1 MGNAG
6 VSRRFVMISR
16 WRLETTAERLWQL
29 LTRPTQWPDWWP
41 CLRRVSELAG
51 GDSEGIGARHAFF
64 WRSGLGYTLRIV
76 MQTTRAA
83 RARELEVTASGD
95 LQGIGLW
102 LIEDDGPGAV
112 RVTYRWDVELGRPRM
127 RLLAPILRGVFARRH
142 FAVMAS
148 GAAGMAR
155 QLCCRLSQR
164 EEWSSTSRLADALDT
179 A

>member
-1 MGNAG
+1 MA
-6 VSRRFVMISR
+6 
-16 WRLETTAERLWQL
+16 
-29 LTRPTQWPDWWP
+29 PDWWP